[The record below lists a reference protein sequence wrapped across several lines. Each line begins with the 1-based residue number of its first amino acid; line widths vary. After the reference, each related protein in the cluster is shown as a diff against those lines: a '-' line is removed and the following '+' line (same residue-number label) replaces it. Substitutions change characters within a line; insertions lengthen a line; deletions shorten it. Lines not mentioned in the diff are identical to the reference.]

1 MSFLENLADEILIT
15 DILVVGSEGAGARA
29 VLEASRHDLNII
41 VATKGVIGKSGAT
54 LTADADIDVDSRSC
68 IELFGLPGDPN
79 DSPEKFAEDMV
90 KEAEYINNQDL
101 VKIHCEEAPERVR
114 ELVDWGARIDKLTH
128 APGHTYP
135 RGIWIPGTE
144 FPRVLVKEIKKRDN
158 IKVIDNF
165 MVTDILLNDGRAAG
179 ACGIDI
185 NTGKFYVIKSKA
197 VVLCTG
203 GAMRIYPH
211 TTAPEELTGDGLA
224 MAYRAGAELI
234 DMEFPMFLPYTLIK
248 PDSLN
253 GVDFSYL
260 LSAYLETHAL
270 NRLGE
275 RYMKDWDPVRMERS
289 TRDVNSIAAMV
300 QVLDGKGSPNNGT
313 YLSLRHLPKNL
324 LEFSAEWFPSNIA
337 NWRYGGFNM
346 KEFLPDLTQDALETA
361 PASHFWNGGIKINE
375 KCETN
380 IPGLYAAGEGTGSIM
395 GANRV
400 SGNALT
406 MTQVWGHRAG
416 AFAAQYVKEAGDVA
430 IDTDQVAEIKKSL
443 FEPLNRDSGP
453 NAVETR
459 LELQQLAWMKV
470 GVVRERK
477 GLEEALSKLEEMA
490 KDVEPK
496 LAVKTKTRIYNREWI
511 EAIQIKNIIQVMQ
524 LVAQASLAREESRG
538 ALYRRDF
545 PKTDNVNWLKNI
557 TVQKDGDKT
566 RLTITDVDL
575 KYFKPARVIRDY
587 GLKE

>member
-165 MVTDILLNDGRAAG
+165 VVTDILLNDGRAAG

-313 YLSLRHLPKNL
+313 YLSLRHLPR
-324 LEFSAEWFPSNIA
+324 EPS
-337 NWRYGGFNM
+337 
-346 KEFLPDLTQDALETA
+346 
-361 PASHFWNGGIKINE
+361 
-375 KCETN
+375 
-380 IPGLYAAGEGTGSIM
+380 
-395 GANRV
+395 
-400 SGNALT
+400 
-406 MTQVWGHRAG
+406 
-416 AFAAQYVKEAGDVA
+416 
-430 IDTDQVAEIKKSL
+430 
-443 FEPLNRDSGP
+443 
-453 NAVETR
+453 
-459 LELQQLAWMKV
+459 
-470 GVVRERK
+470 GV
-477 GLEEALSKLEEMA
+477 
-490 KDVEPK
+490 
-496 LAVKTKTRIYNREWI
+496 
-511 EAIQIKNIIQVMQ
+511 
-524 LVAQASLAREESRG
+524 
-538 ALYRRDF
+538 
-545 PKTDNVNWLKNI
+545 
-557 TVQKDGDKT
+557 
-566 RLTITDVDL
+566 
-575 KYFKPARVIRDY
+575 
-587 GLKE
+587 